1 MPNGMMPQGVPPGIS
16 MGAPAGPQGP
26 APPNALAKPGQ
37 VPGQFNVEQHVEQ
50 NWEQA
55 QAQHKQ
61 LMASQK
67 RMNVARNML
76 DKLKKMGDQVQ
87 VEDVIEGA
95 GTMVGAGFSP
105 TALAQML
112 AQMPTTGG
120 EALQAWVEQQDQR
133 ARQMDQQLQQSIKSS
148 AIHRG
153 MAAMASLHVHSIKQG
168 HLAAQG
174 AIRGAPSGAP
184 PMGGALAPQQQGDN
198 QASPS
203 SANAEDGED

>member
-1 MPNGMMPQGVPPGIS
+1 MPNGIGMPQRMPPGIP

-26 APPNALAKPGQ
+26 ANALAKPS
-37 VPGQFNVEQHVEQ
+37 PTGQFNVEQHVEQ

-61 LMASQK
+61 LMASAK
-67 RMNVARNML
+67 RMSVARKEL
-76 DKLKKMGDQVQ
+76 DSLKKLGDQIQ
-87 VEDVIEGA
+87 VEDVIQGA

-133 ARQMDQQLQQSIKSS
+133 AQQMDQQLQQKIKSS

-168 HLAAQG
+168 HMAAQG
-174 AIRGAPSGAP
+174 MGP
-184 PMGGALAPQQQGDN
+184 PQGGGPVGGALAPQGQSQSDEDQG
-198 QASPS
+198 
-203 SANAEDGED
+203 SAPAEAGAED